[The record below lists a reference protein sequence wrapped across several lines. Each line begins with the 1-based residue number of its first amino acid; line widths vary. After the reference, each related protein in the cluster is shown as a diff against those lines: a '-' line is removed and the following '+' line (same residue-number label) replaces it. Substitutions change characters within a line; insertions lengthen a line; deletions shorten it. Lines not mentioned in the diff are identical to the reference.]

1 MKKFLFPLLIVV
13 AIIGAFTSGLLIER
27 NARIPDDSI
36 DTHKLTGVWASY
48 DDDSIESLLVFNKNR
63 KLYYS
68 NFKYSNNNGKNECVE
83 IDYLEIYSFEDIADN
98 KIQCFGDSDIFELEY
113 KFNNDSLI
121 IEERVYQKI
130 DGQTDEKI
138 SVVGTWKFFDNISMP
153 FNLVNL
159 SLDMQHFS
167 FFDDSTFSLITE
179 NGFVYNGEYEV
190 IYDGRA
196 LELTRDGSNDIYRF
210 YLVGNGLMLLSCTGN
225 ETGAD
230 LTTRDS
236 YCLLEIIE
244 ENELNS
250 SENISI
256 ESTNIENVY
265 HEETDTLPYEH
276 QPEGYEKMGEFNLII
291 EIDDFDTTPGEE
303 TILVDVGSNNGFYLE
318 YPEASEIFIS
328 ANYYAIDFR
337 PDEHGCII
345 EEEKV
350 GFDFVDNYTLLLNDN
365 DNTRI
370 VFDEIVFESNSGT
383 IFRGHIDCYGY
394 DKDESDI
401 YYFATKY
408 EDFNSLYSEDCGE
421 PHYYASGTFSNYM
434 SKRIYL

>member
-1 MKKFLFPLLIVV
+1 MKKSLIILLIFVLV
-13 AIIGAFTSGLLIER
+13 IGAFFAGS
-27 NARIPDDSI
+27 
-36 DTHKLTGVWASY
+36 
-48 DDDSIESLLVFNKNR
+48 
-63 KLYYS
+63 
-68 NFKYSNNNGKNECVE
+68 
-83 IDYLEIYSFEDIADN
+83 
-98 KIQCFGDSDIFELEY
+98 
-113 KFNNDSLI
+113 
-121 IEERVYQKI
+121 KI
-130 DGQTDEKI
+130 DLNT
-138 SVVGTWKFFDNISMP
+138 SV
-153 FNLVNL
+153 
-159 SLDMQHFS
+159 
-167 FFDDSTFSLITE
+167 
-179 NGFVYNGEYEV
+179 
-190 IYDGRA
+190 
-196 LELTRDGSNDIYRF
+196 
-210 YLVGNGLMLLSCTGN
+210 
-225 ETGAD
+225 ET
-230 LTTRDS
+230 TVS
-236 YCLLEIIE
+236 
-244 ENELNS
+244 S
-250 SENISI
+250 SENISTKPI
-256 ESTNIENVY
+256 DFEDVY
-265 HEETDTLPYEH
+265 YEETDTLPYEH

-303 TILVDVGSNNGFYLE
+303 TILVDVGSNDGFYLE
-318 YPEASEIFIS
+318 YPYASEIFIS